1 MKKLLAIIF
10 VATITLVGCSN
21 SDEDNQKSKENQ
33 TSNAEV
39 SAKKFL
45 EKSYTMTDIK
55 QWEDFED
62 MATVSFRNQ
71 VKNQNQSYQSDD
83 ITKEVETIKIYQE
96 DNSKKS
102 NLMYEVDLKTTNDDK
117 ENIDYTKH
125 YGKLSLEREDNKLKV
140 NSLKEIGNEEYNN

>member
-21 SDEDNQKSKENQ
+21 SDEDNKESKENQ

-55 QWEDFED
+55 QWEDFEN
-62 MATVSFRNQ
+62 MATESFRNQ

-96 DNSKKS
+96 ANSKKS
-102 NLMYEVDLKTTNDDK
+102 NLMYEVDLKATNDDK

-140 NSLKEIGNEEYNN
+140 DSLKEIGNEEYNN